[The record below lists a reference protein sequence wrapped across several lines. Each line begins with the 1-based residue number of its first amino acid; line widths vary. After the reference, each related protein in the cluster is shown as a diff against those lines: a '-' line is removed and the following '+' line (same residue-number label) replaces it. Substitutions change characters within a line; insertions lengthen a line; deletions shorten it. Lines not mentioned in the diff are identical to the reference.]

1 MKKIAFMFVAAAL
14 VAACGGK
21 GGEQQVVEPVM
32 PDTAAI
38 EAQFVDFV
46 YDLTAED
53 SAALAVEG
61 VDTLDA
67 AAVAELI
74 AGKKAE
80 AIAAALQAEYDK
92 LNAPAPAEGEEE
104 PAPAE

>member
-1 MKKIAFMFVAAAL
+1 MKKIAFMFAAAAL

-21 GGEQQVVEPVM
+21 GGNEQQALEPVM

-53 SAALAVEG
+53 SAALAIEG

-92 LNAPAPAEGEEE
+92 LNAPAPAEEEQ
-104 PAPAE
+104 PAE

>member
-1 MKKIAFMFVAAAL
+1 MKKIAFMFAAAAL

-21 GGEQQVVEPVM
+21 GGEQKAVEPVM

-38 EAQFVDFV
+38 EAQFVDFT

-61 VDTLDA
+61 VDTLDCQ
-67 AAVAELI
+67 AVCDFI

-92 LNAPAPAEGEEE
+92 LNAPAPAEGEQ
-104 PAPAE
+104 PAE